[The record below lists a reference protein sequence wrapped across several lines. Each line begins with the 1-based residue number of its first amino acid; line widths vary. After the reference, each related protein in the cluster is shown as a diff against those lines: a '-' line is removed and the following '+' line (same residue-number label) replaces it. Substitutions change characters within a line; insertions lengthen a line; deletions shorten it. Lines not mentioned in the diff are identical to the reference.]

1 MWFKLDDDFH
11 SAWREHV
18 LPVVWP
24 WMTVQEA
31 GQAIPPAYTEHIGA
45 QLLDYAADVGRRN
58 ALDVAAVRP
67 GVTAV

>member
-31 GQAIPPAYTEHIGA
+31 GQAIPPAYTEHIGR
-45 QLLDYAADVGRRN
+45 QLLAHMEATR
-58 ALDVAAVRP
+58 
-67 GVTAV
+67 